1 VALNYFRF
9 KVLHDLHDETF
20 FSYLNFRYSMEQMFS
35 VVADVE
41 NYYKFVPFCKKSLV
55 YNKKPGYLMADL
67 VIGFPPLS
75 EKYTSQVA
83 MIEHSLV
90 RAECNDGRLFS
101 YLLNNWK
108 FSPGLK
114 DIPQSCV
121 IDFEVSFQFKSAIHS
136 QLANFFF
143 DQLVI
148 QMERAFIDE
157 AEERFGKPAI
167 KSHVLEAHSRLI

>member
-1 VALNYFRF
+1 M
-9 KVLHDLHDETF
+9 D
-20 FSYLNFRYSMEQMFS
+20 QMYT

-41 NYYKFVPFCKKSLV
+41 NYHKFVPFCKKSKV
-55 YNKKPGYLMADL
+55 YNRKQGFLQADL
-67 VIGFPPLS
+67 VIGFPPIN
-75 EKYTSQVA
+75 EKYTSNVTLVKP
-83 MIEHSLV
+83 SLV
-90 RAECNDGRLFS
+90 KAECSDGRLFS
-101 YLLNNWK
+101 YLLNYWK
-108 FSPGLK
+108 FSPGVK

-157 AEERFGKPAI
+157 AEERFGTPAI
-167 KSHVLEAHSRLI
+167 KSHVLEAQSRTL

>member
-1 VALNYFRF
+1 ML
-9 KVLHDLHDETF
+9 
-20 FSYLNFRYSMEQMFS
+20 
-35 VVADVE
+35 
-41 NYYKFVPFCKKSLV
+41 
-55 YNKKPGYLMADL
+55 KPN
-67 VIGFPPLS
+67 
-75 EKYTSQVA
+75 QVK
-83 MIEHSLV
+83 
-90 RAECNDGRLFS
+90 AECNDGRLFS

-108 FSPGLK
+108 FSPGVK

-157 AEERFGKPAI
+157 RFGKPAL
-167 KSHVLEAHSRLI
+167 KSHVLEAHSRVV